1 MSNAPPP
8 RTTRDVVEDV
18 TLLVRT
24 RHPVVRIE
32 TADEAFALDVIRR
45 VARALG
51 LPLLAWNVA
60 DGMTSLDP
68 PGRKPID
75 RTGAVVGALNHL
87 RAEKPTALTVLLGA
101 GRFLQD
107 AIAARLLRQV
117 AEESAGRLATVFLI
131 DPEGFELPTELAPV
145 TVPCELGLPGA
156 DELRALVAESLE
168 ALRKV
173 RPITVDVSDEDAA
186 RFVDHLRGLTRLEA
200 RRLVSRCLLDDDRL
214 TREDLD
220 KVVREK
226 RERLQE
232 TGVVEFI
239 GTDEGAP
246 VGGMENLSRWLT
258 LRKSALAPEA
268 RAFGLDAPRG
278 LLLLGV
284 QGCGKSLAAR
294 ATAQLWSLPLLRLD
308 VGALYDKYIG
318 ETERQLRQALSVA
331 TAMAPCVLWIDEIE
345 KAFGAQGGNDGG
357 VSSRMFGAL
366 LTWLQDHREPVF
378 VVGTANDISALP
390 PELMRK
396 GRFDEIFFVDLPDAE
411 ARAQIASIHLKRR
424 KRDPAGF
431 DLAAIATACEG
442 FSGAEIE
449 QAVVSGLYRA
459 FAEKRELT
467 TADVLDEAKRT
478 RPLSVTAAER
488 IEALRAWAKT
498 RCVPAD

>member
-1 MSNAPPP
+1 MNDAPPV
-8 RTTRDVVEDV
+8 RSTRDVVEDV

-24 RHPVVRIE
+24 RHPIVRIE
-32 TADEAFALDVIRR
+32 TADEAFAIDVIRR
-45 VARALG
+45 VARSLA
-51 LPLLAWNVA
+51 LPLLSWNVA
-60 DGMTSLDP
+60 DGLVSLDP

-75 RTGAVVGALNHL
+75 RTSAVVGALNHL
-87 RAEKPTALTVLLGA
+87 RAEKPAALTALLGA

-107 AIAARLLRQV
+107 AIVARLLRQV
-117 AEESAGRLATVFLI
+117 TEESSGRMATVFLI
-131 DPEGFELPTELAPV
+131 DPEGSDLPSELAPV
-145 TVPCELGLPGA
+145 TVPCELGLPSA
-156 DELRALVAESLE
+156 DELRALVSDTLESL
-168 ALRKV
+168 RKA
-173 RPITVDVSDEDAA
+173 RPITVDLSDEDAA
-186 RFVDHLRGLTRLEA
+186 RLVDHLRGLTRIEA

-214 TREDLD
+214 TRDD
-220 KVVREK
+220 IARVVREK

-239 GTDEGAP
+239 STEEAAP

-258 LRKSALAPEA
+258 VRKSSLAPEA

-294 ATAQLWSLPLLRLD
+294 AAAQLWSLPLLRLD
-308 VGALYDKYIG
+308 VGALYNKYIG
-318 ETERQLRQALSVA
+318 ETERQLRQALGVA
-331 TAMAPCVLWIDEIE
+331 TAMAPCILWIDEIE

-366 LTWLQDHREPVF
+366 LTWLQDHKEPVF
-378 VVGTANDISALP
+378 VVGTANDISSLP

-411 ARAQIASIHLKRR
+411 ARSAIAAIHLRRR

-431 DLAAIATACEG
+431 DLAAISAACEG

-459 FAEKRELT
+459 FGEKRELKT
-467 TADVLDEAKRT
+467 EDVLEEARRT
-478 RPLSVTAAER
+478 RPLGVVAAER
-488 IEALRAWAKT
+488 IAALRAWAKD

>member
-1 MSNAPPP
+1 MSRATPP
-8 RTTRDVVEDV
+8 RTTRDVVEDL

-24 RHPVVRIE
+24 RHPVVTIE
-32 TADEAFALDVIRR
+32 TADEAFALDALRR
-45 VARALG
+45 VARTLG

-60 DGMTSLDP
+60 DGLTSLDP
-68 PGRKPID
+68 PARKPID
-75 RTGAVVGALNHL
+75 RTSAVVGALNHL
-87 RAEKPTALTVLLGA
+87 RSERFVGLTVLLGA

-117 AEESAGRLATVFLI
+117 AEEASGRMATVVLV
-131 DPEGFELPTELAPV
+131 DPEGFELPSELAPV
-145 TVPCELGLPGA
+145 TVPCELGLPGVE
-156 DELRALVAESLE
+156 ELRALVAESVE
-168 ALRKV
+168 GLRKI
-173 RPITVDVSDEDAA
+173 RPVQVEVTDAEAA
-186 RFVDHLRGLTRLEA
+186 RFVDHLRGLTRHEA
-200 RRLVSRCLLDDDRL
+200 RRLISRCLLDDDRL
-214 TREDLD
+214 TRDDLD

-239 GTDEGAP
+239 ATGESAP
-246 VGGMENLSRWLT
+246 VGGMENLSRWLEV
-258 LRKSALAPEA
+258 RKSALTPEA
-268 RAFGLDAPRG
+268 RAFGLDAPKG
-278 LLLLGV
+278 ILLLGV

-294 ATAQLWSLPLLRLD
+294 ATAELWSLPLLRLD
-308 VGALYDKYIG
+308 VGALYNKFVG

-345 KAFGAQGGNDGG
+345 KAFGASGGNDGG

-378 VVGTANDISALP
+378 VVGTANDISSLP

-411 ARAQIASIHLKRR
+411 ARAQIASIHLRRR
-424 KRDPAGF
+424 KRDPAAF
-431 DLAAIATACEG
+431 DLATIAAACEG

-459 FAEKRELT
+459 FADKRALAT
-467 TADVLDEAKRT
+467 QDVVDEAKRT
-478 RPLSVTAAER
+478 KPLGVVAAER
-488 IEALRAWAKT
+488 INALRAWAAT